1 MKMKRYGLIGHPLKH
16 SQSRFYFNEKFEH
29 EGLDCRYQ
37 HFDLKSIEEI
47 HEVMETYSD
56 LCGFNVTI
64 PYKEAII
71 PLLDEIDPTANE
83 VGAVN
88 VVTIQNGRLKGYNTD
103 VYGFSQLLERALKG
117 KEVEHALVLGTG
129 GASKAVCYVLKQK
142 NIPFSTVSRSPEKGD
157 YTYETLTDEILRQNH
172 LIINTTPL
180 GMAPKFDDFPDLH
193 YQALSNKHILID
205 LIYNPKET
213 AFMELGRTWGAKVYN
228 GWQMFEEQA
237 KKTWEIFQL
246 GREIRLRNNLNIWKM
261 YTLSTLVPRVCRWP
275 SPKAAW
281 SSFPLAYPATWLTL
295 RSTSARKTSL
305 KARL

>member
-1 MKMKRYGLIGHPLKH
+1 MKRYGLIGHPLKH
-16 SQSRFYFNEKFEH
+16 SQSRFHFNEKFEH

-47 HEVMETYSD
+47 HEVMKTYPD

-71 PLLDEIDPTANE
+71 PLLDEIDPTAKE

-88 VVTIQNGRLKGYNTD
+88 VVTIQNWRLKGYNTD

-129 GASKAVCYVLKQK
+129 GASKAVRYVLKQK

-246 GREIRLRNNLNIWKM
+246 
-261 YTLSTLVPRVCRWP
+261 
-275 SPKAAW
+275 
-281 SSFPLAYPATWLTL
+281 
-295 RSTSARKTSL
+295 
-305 KARL
+305 

>member
-37 HFDLKSIEEI
+37 HFDLKSTEEI
-47 HEVMETYSD
+47 HEVMKTYPD

-71 PLLDEIDPTANE
+71 PLLDEIDPTAKE

-129 GASKAVCYVLKQK
+129 GASKAVRYVLKQK
-142 NIPFSTVSRSPEKGD
+142 NIPFSTVSRSTEKGD

-246 GREIRLRNNLNIWKM
+246 
-261 YTLSTLVPRVCRWP
+261 
-275 SPKAAW
+275 
-281 SSFPLAYPATWLTL
+281 
-295 RSTSARKTSL
+295 
-305 KARL
+305 

>member
-1 MKMKRYGLIGHPLKH
+1 MKRYGLIGHPLKH

-47 HEVMETYSD
+47 HEVMKTYPD

-71 PLLDEIDPTANE
+71 PLLDEIDPTAKE

-129 GASKAVCYVLKQK
+129 GASKAVRYVLKQK
-142 NIPFSTVSRSPEKGD
+142 NIPFSAVSRSPEKGD

-180 GMAPKFDDFPDLH
+180 GMASKFDDFPDLH

-246 GREIRLRNNLNIWKM
+246 
-261 YTLSTLVPRVCRWP
+261 
-275 SPKAAW
+275 
-281 SSFPLAYPATWLTL
+281 
-295 RSTSARKTSL
+295 
-305 KARL
+305 

>member
-1 MKMKRYGLIGHPLKH
+1 MKRYGLIGHPLKH

-47 HEVMETYSD
+47 HEVMKTYPD

-129 GASKAVCYVLKQK
+129 GASKAVCHVLKQK

-213 AFMELGRTWGAKVYN
+213 AFMELGRTWRAKVYN

-246 GREIRLRNNLNIWKM
+246 
-261 YTLSTLVPRVCRWP
+261 
-275 SPKAAW
+275 
-281 SSFPLAYPATWLTL
+281 
-295 RSTSARKTSL
+295 
-305 KARL
+305 

>member
-47 HEVMETYSD
+47 HEVMKTYPD

-71 PLLDEIDPTANE
+71 PLLDEIDPTAKE

-129 GASKAVCYVLKQK
+129 GASKAVRYVLKQK

-246 GREIRLRNNLNIWKM
+246 
-261 YTLSTLVPRVCRWP
+261 
-275 SPKAAW
+275 
-281 SSFPLAYPATWLTL
+281 
-295 RSTSARKTSL
+295 
-305 KARL
+305 

>member
-47 HEVMETYSD
+47 HEVMETYPD

-71 PLLDEIDPTANE
+71 PLLDEIDPTAKE

-129 GASKAVCYVLKQK
+129 GASKAVRYVLKEK

-246 GREIRLRNNLNIWKM
+246 
-261 YTLSTLVPRVCRWP
+261 
-275 SPKAAW
+275 
-281 SSFPLAYPATWLTL
+281 
-295 RSTSARKTSL
+295 
-305 KARL
+305 

>member
-1 MKMKRYGLIGHPLKH
+1 MKRYGLIGHPLKH

-37 HFDLKSIEEI
+37 HFDLKSVEEI
-47 HEVMETYSD
+47 HEVMETYPD

-129 GASKAVCYVLKQK
+129 GASKAVRYVLKQK

-246 GREIRLRNNLNIWKM
+246 
-261 YTLSTLVPRVCRWP
+261 
-275 SPKAAW
+275 
-281 SSFPLAYPATWLTL
+281 
-295 RSTSARKTSL
+295 
-305 KARL
+305 

>member
-1 MKMKRYGLIGHPLKH
+1 MKRYGLIGHPLKH

-47 HEVMETYSD
+47 HEVMKTYPD

-129 GASKAVCYVLKQK
+129 GASKAVRYVLKQK

-157 YTYETLTDEILRQNH
+157 FTYETLTDEILRQNH

-246 GREIRLRNNLNIWKM
+246 
-261 YTLSTLVPRVCRWP
+261 
-275 SPKAAW
+275 
-281 SSFPLAYPATWLTL
+281 
-295 RSTSARKTSL
+295 
-305 KARL
+305 